1 MADKKAKVVIV
12 GSGPAGYTAAIYAA
26 RANLEPVLISGPQP
40 GGQLTIT
47 TDVENYPGFPEG
59 VMGPEMM
66 NLFRAQAERFGTRFV
81 EGMVTTVDLSR
92 KPILVEIDE
101 GKDCWQADTLIL
113 ATGASARWLGIPGE
127 KEHWGRGVSAC
138 ATCDGFFYKNQEV
151 VVVGGGDTAMEEAL
165 FLTKFASRV
174 TVIHRREEL
183 RASKIMQD
191 KARSN
196 PKISFIWN
204 SAVSEVLG
212 GEQGVTGVRVK
223 NLHSGEEAE
232 LACSGFFVAIGHDP
246 NTGMVKGQLPLDE
259 SGYIKVHPGSTKTD
273 IPGVFACG
281 DAVDSVYRQAIT
293 AAGTGCM
300 AALDA
305 ERFLE

>member
-1 MADKKAKVVIV
+1 MIV

-47 TDVENYPGFPEG
+47 TDVENFPGFPTG

-66 NLFRAQAERFGTRFV
+66 NLFRQQAERFGTRFV
-81 EGMVTTVDLSR
+81 DGMVTSMDLSR
-92 KPILVEIDE
+92 RPFLLELDE
-101 GKDCWQADTLIL
+101 GRESWTADALIL

-127 KEHWGRGVSAC
+127 KDYWGRGVSAC
-138 ATCDGFFYKNQEV
+138 ATCDGFFYKEQEV
-151 VVVGGGDTAMEEAL
+151 VVIGGGDTAMEEAI

-204 SAVSEVLG
+204 SVVTEILG
-212 GEQGVTGVRVK
+212 GETGVRGVRVK
-223 NLHSGEEAE
+223 NLHSGDEAE
-232 LACSGFFVAIGHDP
+232 LPCTGFFVAIGHDP
-246 NTGMVKGQLPLDE
+246 NTKIVKGQLPLDE
-259 SGYIKVHPGSTKTD
+259 AGYIKVHPGSTKTD
-273 IPGVFACG
+273 VPGVFASG
-281 DAVDSVYRQAIT
+281 DVVDSVYRQAIT

-305 ERFLE
+305 ERFLEHWVDDR